1 MNARWMDLEIGQFS
15 FLLPLFKLGVDR
27 VKAWLPD
34 TDGEKIRRTSSDGTW
49 LLRTEGATQDVAI
62 LWSDFRVNG
71 GSFGRD
77 ISRRIASFLQDC
89 GTRDLPLI
97 MVFNSLG
104 YRFIEGR
111 AVFNDVFNLVPEIDR
126 YSRGQLVVSICH
138 GQCLGLAAI
147 LFGLGHYR
155 IGVRHDSTLNLT
167 GPDVFRMFFG
177 HKVDFNSFAS
187 VDQQHLKTSL
197 IHARVENL
205 TEAMTNAYAL
215 IRVPND
221 TRHLLP
227 VHVAE
232 HEDTILDFLPRQRQK
247 VARACQKLLAPIAD
261 RHLALFVDFDNRM
274 RVYLVDS
281 GGMLF
286 GLLMNPPENSNNM
299 ITVRTLKLYQDAL
312 RLFAILRVPVVSFLD
327 TPGVDPRMDNSNQDV
342 IQQMISTNRAI
353 IEYPF
358 PKMGVWIGRGF
369 GGANTLVI
377 PSVYGS
383 LANYVI
389 LDRTTLGVM
398 HESIIAHLLEKSKR
412 MLQLWQKSRETES
425 EDFNDIV
432 EAGIA
437 TRAIQLEELPSVI
450 RCFLLGQEP
459 AQQMASFSVASLADD
474 QESTVCV

>member
-1 MNARWMDLEIGQFS
+1 
-15 FLLPLFKLGVDR
+15 
-27 VKAWLPD
+27 
-34 TDGEKIRRTSSDGTW
+34 
-49 LLRTEGATQDVAI
+49 
-62 LWSDFRVNG
+62 
-71 GSFGRD
+71 
-77 ISRRIASFLQDC
+77 
-89 GTRDLPLI
+89 
-97 MVFNSLG
+97 
-104 YRFIEGR
+104 
-111 AVFNDVFNLVPEIDR
+111 
-126 YSRGQLVVSICH
+126 
-138 GQCLGLAAI
+138 
-147 LFGLGHYR
+147 
-155 IGVRHDSTLNLT
+155 
-167 GPDVFRMFFG
+167 
-177 HKVDFNSFAS
+177 
-187 VDQQHLKTSL
+187 
-197 IHARVENL
+197 
-205 TEAMTNAYAL
+205 
-215 IRVPND
+215 
-221 TRHLLP
+221 
-227 VHVAE
+227 
-232 HEDTILDFLPRQRQK
+232 
-247 VARACQKLLAPIAD
+247 LLAPIAD